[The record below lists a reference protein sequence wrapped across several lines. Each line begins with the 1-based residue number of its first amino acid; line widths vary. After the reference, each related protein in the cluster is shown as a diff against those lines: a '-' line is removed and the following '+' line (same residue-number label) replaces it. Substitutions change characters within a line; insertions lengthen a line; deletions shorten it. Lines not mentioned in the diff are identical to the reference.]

1 MLPFILKQLPTKEE
15 TLKLFLYLR
24 HEVGLKNRSID
35 RKDLIKAVS
44 DSIQAYWEMAHLPT
58 ITPNN
63 IQIRIEKLI
72 TEYHKLM
79 KDLNRQSEK
88 NIEDRKKFVERSK
101 SLFDI
106 ASKEIFKKVTTD
118 RFRRSLDIVD
128 EDLKFYEDQ
137 KTERKMI
144 IGALDEEYFSR

>member
-1 MLPFILKQLPTKEE
+1 M
-15 TLKLFLYLR
+15 
-24 HEVGLKNRSID
+24 
-35 RKDLIKAVS
+35 
-44 DSIQAYWEMAHLPT
+44 
-58 ITPNN
+58 
-63 IQIRIEKLI
+63 
-72 TEYHKLM
+72 
-79 KDLNRQSEK
+79 
-88 NIEDRKKFVERSK
+88 ERSK